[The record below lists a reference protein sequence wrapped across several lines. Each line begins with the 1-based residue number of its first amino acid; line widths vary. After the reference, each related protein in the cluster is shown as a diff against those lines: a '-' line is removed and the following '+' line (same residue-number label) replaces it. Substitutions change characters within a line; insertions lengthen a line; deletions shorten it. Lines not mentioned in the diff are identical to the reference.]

1 MTVIVGNMP
10 IDNRESTTER
20 ILDATADLLREGGLD
35 AVSTRAV
42 AAAAGT
48 QPPILYRRFGDKDG
62 LLEAVALHVLE
73 DYITKKRR
81 LLKQSDDPVADLRR
95 LWDLFVDFGF
105 AQPECFALIYGHA
118 RRNTALTAAAQTTVS
133 LLQDAIARIADTG
146 KLRMSVERATGL
158 FQSCGIGFVITQIGI
173 PAAERDLELRD
184 IARENA
190 IASITASS
198 VSRRVNTLTGRAT
211 ALRRAVEEED
221 VPLSPAERDLMIEW
235 LNRIA
240 DQRH

>member
-1 MTVIVGNMP
+1 MA
-10 IDNRESTTER
+10 IDNRESTTDR
-20 ILDATADLLREGGLD
+20 ILEATADLLREGGLE

-73 DYITKKRR
+73 DYIAKKRR

-118 RRNTALTAAAQTTVS
+118 RRNKALTAAAQTTVS

-146 KLRMSVERATGL
+146 TLRMSVERATGL

-173 PAAERDLELRD
+173 PSAKRDLELRD

-198 VSRRVNTLTGRAT
+198 GSRKVSNTLTGRAT

-221 VPLSPAERDLMIEW
+221 LPLTPAERDLMIEW